1 MVRKQVGHSSA
12 ARIVLLAIVL
22 FTSRL
27 AIAEDKT
34 GINASVASSVKPIA
48 AEGHSVVAPSGVLP
62 EASVQAGGRVSSEV
76 TRVPVTVT
84 ATNTTSTPQAPQSG
98 LQDQIE
104 EEARRL
110 QLGVRG
116 GVALDP
122 ELILVGAQIQLGPIF
137 NSNVFFRPSVEF
149 AYGEF
154 TAMVG
159 FNGEFL
165 YRLSR
170 SSPQDRW
177 STYFGG
183 GLGINLLQESFE
195 QETGERKIDFDDF
208 HSDSALNI
216 LGGVQNRNGIFME
229 LRTSVY
235 SAPSPTLRLS
245 VGYTF

>member
-1 MVRKQVGHSSA
+1 MVREQVGHSSA

-34 GINASVASSVKPIA
+34 GINASVASSFKPIA
-48 AEGHSVVAPSGVLP
+48 SEGHSVVAPLSVLP

-122 ELILVGAQIQLGPIF
+122 ELVLVGAQIQLGPIF
-137 NSNVFFRPSVEF
+137 NSNVFFRPGVEF
-149 AYGEF
+149 GYGEF

-170 SSPQDRW
+170 FSPQDRW

-183 GLGINLLQESFE
+183 GLGINLLQQSFE
-195 QETGERKIDFDDF
+195 QETGERRIDFDDF